1 MNKFVIRDKL
11 PTLNEYSNAE
21 RMNRFKGAKLK
32 KEAEELIGWYI
43 IQSGIK
49 PIKEPIILVI
59 HWQVPKTC
67 RFDPDN
73 IVFAKKFIL
82 DALQKTGI
90 IENDNKRFVKGF
102 SDHLR
107 YEGKEYRTEVTLLKV
122 DR

>member
-1 MNKFVIRDKL
+1 LNKFVIQDKL

-21 RMNRFKGAKLK
+21 RTNRFKAAKLK
-32 KEAEELIGWYI
+32 KEAEELIGWHI
-43 IQSGIK
+43 KTSGIK

-90 IENDNKRFVKGF
+90 IQNDNKKYIKGF
-102 SDHLR
+102 SDHLL

-122 DR
+122 D

>member
-1 MNKFVIRDKL
+1 MNKFVITSKL

-21 RMNRFKGAKLK
+21 RANRFKAAKLK
-32 KEAEELIGWYI
+32 KDTEELIGWHI

-49 PIKEPIILVI
+49 PIKEPIMLII
-59 HWQVPKTC
+59 HWQVPKNC

-82 DALQKTGI
+82 DALQKMGI
-90 IENDNKRFVKGF
+90 IQNDNKRFVNGF

-107 YEGKEYRTEVTLLKV
+107 YEGKEYRTEVTLLRV
-122 DR
+122 DL